1 MVHIVKNLLAMQETQ
16 VRSLGQEDTL
26 EKGMAIHA
34 SILVRTIS
42 WIAQPGRLQYMGLQR
57 VIHDRETNIYLLRQ
71 CPSYLMNIS
80 TSACRDAGNRQQWMM

>member
-16 VRSLGQEDTL
+16 VRSLGQEDAL

-42 WIAQPGRLQYMGLQR
+42 WIAEPGRLQYMGLQR
-57 VIHDRETNIYLLRQ
+57 VIHDRETNIYLLR
-71 CPSYLMNIS
+71 
-80 TSACRDAGNRQQWMM
+80 